1 MALKRTFQKK
11 IGETKP
17 SVSFEEPQIAVSDI
31 TPGEHLE
38 YAPET
43 PFLNPLAVSSTSET
57 QVLQVKEV
65 QEEMIPKSQIDSY
78 VEGLLNKRLQE
89 FPIINTPR
97 QVQEIS
103 PRKVE
108 PTDDLPEFENWET
121 KDRIYVLCTGFSSLS
136 QGIKDRHKKNSPLM
150 YKGRSLRYSTSQA
163 SFFMDKQVG
172 DVLLSYLSIEE
183 GKLFVPKENA
193 HLQKFLAIHP
203 DNGVVFKEFN
213 PKEESKTAYD
223 AQRLKV
229 KAHIL
234 ETTLDDAT
242 ITSIAMLMCKSYND
256 SLDIFTIKRDLYNEI
271 EVNPTLF
278 IKLASDVN
286 LKLKSIGKSAV
297 NKGLLKYVN
306 YQFLDEN
313 DMLICETNRNE
324 NEYETLASYFAT
336 TEGRVLYEYLLH
348 KIENK

>member
-1 MALKRTFQKK
+1 METKKNFPKK

-17 SVSFEEPQIAVSDI
+17 SVSFEEPQITVSDTTPGDLLEHTPI
-31 TPGEHLE
+31 TPSLHHL
-38 YAPET
+38 AATNITET
-43 PFLNPLAVSSTSET
+43 PV
-57 QVLQVKEV
+57 QQV

-78 VEGLLNKRLQE
+78 VEGLINKRLLE

-97 QVQEIS
+97 QAQEVA

-108 PTDDLPEFENWET
+108 SSDDLPEFDKWEV
-121 KDRIYVLCTGFSSLS
+121 KDRIYVLCTGYSSLS
-136 QGIKDRHKKNSPLM
+136 QGIKDRHKRNSPLM

-183 GKLFVPKENA
+183 GRLFVSKENT

-213 PKEESKTAYD
+213 PKEESKSAYD

-242 ITSIAMLMCKSYND
+242 ITSIAMLMCNGYNET
-256 SLDIFTIKRDLYNEI
+256 LDIITIKRDLYNEI
-271 EVNPTLF
+271 EINPSLF

-286 LKLKSIGKSAV
+286 LKLKSIGKLAV
-297 NKGLLKYVN
+297 NRGILKFSN
-306 YQFLDEN
+306 YRFLDEN
-313 DMLICETNRNE
+313 DAIICESNRNE

-336 TEGRVLYEYLLH
+336 SEGRVLYEYLLH